1 MLLDKG
7 LCVEPDCTMF
17 LVEPGTETN
26 PTATSSTEAKS
37 DEADDPAKKA
47 GQPDEAKPSCSGDDD
62 DKRAEEATAEGAMA
76 EDQKDG
82 DNIN

>member
-1 MLLDKG
+1 MLRTRPHH
-7 LCVEPDCTMF
+7 V
-17 LVEPGTETN
+17 LVKPGTEAN

-47 GQPDEAKPSCSGDDD
+47 GQPDEAKPSCSGDDG
-62 DKRAEEATAEGAMA
+62 KRAEEAKA
-76 EDQKDG
+76 EDQKD

>member
-17 LVEPGTETN
+17 LVEPGTEAN

-47 GQPDEAKPSCSGDDD
+47 GQPDEAKPSCSGDDG
-62 DKRAEEATAEGAMA
+62 KRAEEATAEGAMA
-76 EDQKDG
+76 EDQKNG
-82 DNIN
+82 ENIN